1 MTAGRD
7 RVWDE
12 WAGTLAAIRDI
23 EGELNDPDNP
33 PGVDRRDKLR
43 AAHREFTWRH
53 LKVSVGL
60 DTKTRTKYAAAFSGA
75 PPTEESR

>member
-1 MTAGRD
+1 MAGRD

-43 AAHREFTWRH
+43 AAHRTWRH
-53 LKVSVGL
+53 LKVRAGI
-60 DTKTRTKYAAAFSGA
+60 DDQTRDRYAAAFSGA

>member
-1 MTAGRD
+1 MTAKRD
-7 RVWDE
+7 PVWDE
-12 WAGTLAAIRDI
+12 WAGTLAAIRQI

-33 PGVDRRDKLR
+33 PGVDRRDRLR

-60 DTKTRTKYAAAFSGA
+60 DNKTRDRYAAAFSGTKET
-75 PPTEESR
+75 P